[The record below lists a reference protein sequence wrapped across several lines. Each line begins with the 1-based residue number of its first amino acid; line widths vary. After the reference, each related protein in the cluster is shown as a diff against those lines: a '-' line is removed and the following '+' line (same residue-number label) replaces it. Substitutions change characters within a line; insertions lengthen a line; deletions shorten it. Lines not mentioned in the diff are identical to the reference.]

1 MAQARFVL
9 IFLQRVNLNNQHINA
24 MNKPGIYTFHLAKGC
39 SLARGFSLVEL
50 MLAVTLGLILTT
62 GIFTVYVN
70 NKRSSTLNEAM
81 ASMQEGL
88 RYGVKVIEDDVR
100 MAGYQGCVDVNTS
113 VVDVVALDS
122 PSDDL
127 KRTAISGSVIQNNAS
142 WLPAPE
148 LGSGSSAFSPPASVT
163 PRAGTHTLAVQYA
176 KPPGSALSQVQ
187 QIAGTPNSSGP
198 LQLTNAIDVTTGD
211 LALVSTCDAGE
222 IFTVTAATTA
232 ADESMSLSHGA
243 GRNLQ
248 GSFQQVYGIDSQIAQ
263 TIVLPFVTRVYFV
276 ADSGDDKPDG
286 TPLYALYQQTMPFD
300 EITNPPVML
309 IEGVENMR
317 VQFGIGN
324 SNSAVQYVSAD
335 SAAYDPDNIRSVRVG
350 LLISSYEAVADD
362 SDTKTYV
369 LAGTS
374 ISASGS
380 GTTTA
385 ADSYADDNRFRFAA
399 NTTAAVRNRRA
410 QD

>member
-1 MAQARFVL
+1 MDNTGIHNLRFARAISF
-9 IFLQRVNLNNQHINA
+9 
-24 MNKPGIYTFHLAKGC
+24 
-39 SLARGFSLVEL
+39 ARGFSLVEL
-50 MLAVTLGLILTT
+50 MLSVTLGLILTT

-70 NKRSSTLNEAM
+70 NRHSATLNEAM

-88 RYGVKVIEDDVR
+88 RYGVRVLEDDVR
-100 MAGYQGCVDVNTS
+100 MAGYQGCVDANTS
-113 VVDVVALDS
+113 LVNVIALDS

-127 KRTAISGSVIQNNAS
+127 MRTAISGSVIQSNAS

-148 LGSGSSAFSPPASVT
+148 LGSGSSAFSLPTSVT

-187 QIAGTPNSSGP
+187 QIAGTPNSRGP
-198 LQLTNAIDVTTGD
+198 LQLINAIDVTTGD

-222 IFTVTAATTA
+222 IFTVSAATTA

-243 GRNLQ
+243 ARNLQ

-300 EITNPPVML
+300 EINNPPVML

-324 SNSAVQYVSAD
+324 SDSAVQYVSAD
-335 SAAYDPDNIRSVRVG
+335 SAVYDPDSIRSVRVG
-350 LLISSYEAVADD
+350 LLVSSYDAIADE

-380 GTTTA
+380 GTTTS
-385 ADSYADDNRFRFAA
+385 ADTYADDNRFRFAA
-399 NTTAAVRNRRA
+399 NTTAAVRNRRT
-410 QD
+410 QE